1 MIPTTNALLRWRL
14 NVEMKTKLTL
24 RSSRQ
29 LSFNELTN
37 AKILSCI
44 VTILF
49 QLTLLHSWE
58 LDGRFSDGIWKRR
71 ILSFKCFVDHSHTM
85 YSSEIIYVRNWVHL
99 FKSLCIFWKYIVV
112 YVIQGTVNFKG
123 HLISRV
129 VAVIIM
135 QLRWNDIDRGRPKWW
150 EKNLS

>member
-24 RSSRQ
+24 HSSRQ

-58 LDGRFSDGIWKRR
+58 LDGRFSDGI
-71 ILSFKCFVDHSHTM
+71 
-85 YSSEIIYVRNWVHL
+85 
-99 FKSLCIFWKYIVV
+99 
-112 YVIQGTVNFKG
+112 
-123 HLISRV
+123 
-129 VAVIIM
+129 
-135 QLRWNDIDRGRPKWW
+135 
-150 EKNLS
+150 

>member
-58 LDGRFSDGIWKRR
+58 LDGRFSDGI
-71 ILSFKCFVDHSHTM
+71 
-85 YSSEIIYVRNWVHL
+85 
-99 FKSLCIFWKYIVV
+99 
-112 YVIQGTVNFKG
+112 
-123 HLISRV
+123 
-129 VAVIIM
+129 
-135 QLRWNDIDRGRPKWW
+135 
-150 EKNLS
+150 